1 MKFTL
6 IAFFSAMCLLIGL
19 PMMVSYGLT
28 KDTDTIFEFVGN
40 LPFDLLLFV
49 VVTLIAIFIAILLC
63 GVYKDGY
70 LDDLERFVE

>member
-28 KDTDTIFEFVGN
+28 KDTNAIFDLVSN

-49 VVTLIAIFIAILLC
+49 MVTLIAIFIAILLC

>member
-19 PMMVSYGLT
+19 PMIVSYVMT
-28 KDTDTIFEFVGN
+28 KDADAIFNFIGN
-40 LPFDLLLFV
+40 LPFDLLLFAM
-49 VVTLIAIFIAILLC
+49 VTLIAIFIAILLC

-70 LDDLERFVE
+70 LDDLEKFVE

>member
-28 KDTDTIFEFVGN
+28 KDTNAIFDLVSN
-40 LPFDLLLFV
+40 LPFDLRLFV
-49 VVTLIAIFIAILLC
+49 VVTLRAIFIAILRC
-63 GVYKDGY
+63 GV
-70 LDDLERFVE
+70 